1 MIRVSTSIN
10 AFQRNRLS
18 SKQKSDILSSSV
30 PDFISDLDESTKKV
44 EHFYN
49 EILFPGYEDFENF
62 QSLLDKG
69 RKSTLLSSLDKS
81 ISLKAKVL
89 ELGCGTG
96 QMSMYLNQFN
106 REVIGA
112 DISRG
117 SLKLANNFK
126 LENELKGPLFCRC
139 DVFDLP
145 FKQNYFDVI
154 ITNGVLHH
162 TKDPKLAFSQLC
174 KHLKPNG
181 FIVFGLYHKYGRA
194 VTQIKK
200 FLAPALSRQ
209 IKLFDKSLREMKGKQ
224 KRNAWLKD
232 QFFNPLESTHTL
244 KETLKWLKHCDLR
257 FVNSLPFCEQTEK
270 SLFSIHKKP
279 DMKDLFMEELVLMF
293 DQYQIREGGFFIT
306 IAQK

>member
-1 MIRVSTSIN
+1 MSLSIN
-10 AFQRNRLS
+10 AFQKNKIS
-18 SKQKSDILSSSV
+18 SKQRNDILASKV
-30 PDFISDLDESTKKV
+30 PDFITSLDEPTNKV
-44 EHFYN
+44 ARFYN

-69 RKSTLLSSLDKS
+69 RKSALLTSLDKS
-81 ISLKAKVL
+81 ISLKSKVL

-106 REVIGA
+106 REVIGV

-117 SLKLANNFK
+117 SLNLANDFK
-126 LENELKGPLFCRC
+126 LKNGLKGPLFCRC

-145 FKQNYFDVI
+145 FKRNYFDLI
-154 ITNGVLHH
+154 IANGVLHH
-162 TKDPKLAFSQLC
+162 TKDPKLAFSKLC

-181 FIVFGLYHKYGRA
+181 FIVFGLYHRYGRA
-194 VTQIKK
+194 FTQIKK
-200 FLAPALSRQ
+200 FLAPALSGQ
-209 IKLFDKSLREMKGKQ
+209 IRLFDKSLRQMKGNQ
-224 KRNAWLKD
+224 KKNAWLKD

-244 KETLKWLKHCDLR
+244 KETLTWLEHCDLR
-257 FVNSLPFCEQTEK
+257 FINSLPFCEQTEK

-279 DMKDLFMEELVLMF
+279 EMKNLFMEEFALMF